1 LKFLIDTNIFL
12 FAIEDSKRLSKKA
25 ILLLEDESNEL
36 LLSQASLW
44 EITIKHSIGKLQFE
58 DGLKKTMEQG
68 IEKLDLQMMPIRSNH
83 IYRVSE
89 LPFHHNDP
97 FDRLLA
103 AQCLEEKI
111 SIITTDPIFKKYK
124 VSGQIG

>member
-1 LKFLIDTNIFL
+1 MTQLKV
-12 FAIEDSKRLSKKA
+12 KRL
-25 ILLLEDESNEL
+25 LL
-36 LLSQASLW
+36 Q
-44 EITIKHSIGKLQFE
+44 
-58 DGLKKTMEQG
+58 
-68 IEKLDLQMMPIRSNH
+68 
-83 IYRVSE
+83 E

-111 SIITTDPIFKKYK
+111 AIITTDPIFKKYK

>member
-1 LKFLIDTNIFL
+1 MKFLIDTNIFL

-36 LLSQASLW
+36 FLSQASLW
-44 EITIKHSIGKLQFE
+44 EITIKHSIGKLQFV
-58 DGLKKTMEQG
+58 DGLKKTMDQG

-111 SIITTDPIFKKYK
+111 
-124 VSGQIG
+124 

>member
-1 LKFLIDTNIFL
+1 VKILIDTNTFL
-12 FAIEDSKRLSKKA
+12 FALEDSKRLSKKA

-36 LLSQASLW
+36 FLSHASLW
-44 EITIKHSIGKLQFE
+44 EITIKHSIGKLQFLN
-58 DGLKKTMEQG
+58 GLKKTMELG
-68 IEKLDLQMMPIRSNH
+68 IETLGLQMMPIRSNH

-111 SIITTDPIFKKYK
+111 SIVTTDPIFKKYK